1 MRTLSL
7 HLFEILSNSV
17 FYGAN
22 NIEIIVKD
30 SKKENIY
37 YFEVKDDGKGIK
49 QEDIEKATD
58 AFFTSRSIRK
68 VGLGLALTK
77 QKAQQCKGDLE
88 IESFYGKGT
97 KVRFWF
103 AHNNID
109 RPPLGEI
116 EEVIVM
122 CATMKENINLK
133 YKHITDKG
141 EYFFDTKQIRKILE
155 AVEINNIKIIK
166 ALKEMIKNNLDEI
179 LVNE

>member
-1 MRTLSL
+1 MKTLSL
-7 HLFEILSNSV
+7 HLFEITSNAV

-22 NIEIIVKD
+22 ELEIIVKD
-30 SKKENIY
+30 SPKENIY
-37 YFEVKDDGKGIK
+37 SFEVKDNGSGIR
-49 QEDIEKATD
+49 EENIEKVTD
-58 AFFTSRSIRK
+58 AFFTSRSSRK

-88 IESFYGKGT
+88 IESCYGKGT

-103 AHNNID
+103 VHNNID

-122 CATMKENINLK
+122 SATMKENINLK

-141 EYFFDTKQIRKILE
+141 EYVFDTKAIRKVLDE
-155 AVEINNIKIIK
+155 VEITNVKIFK
-166 ALKEMIKNNLDEI
+166 ALKEMIKTNLEEI
-179 LVNE
+179 SVNE